1 MITVENAESYRTCNV
16 CYSEKGVKNILFRYE
31 GTNGGS
37 QIALCGKCIA
47 KLVDLLEPYAERRT
61 DDD

>member
-1 MITVENAESYRTCNV
+1 MIIVENAEDYRICNV
-16 CYSEKGVKNILFRYE
+16 CYSEKGVKNVVFRYE

-47 KLVDLLEPYAERRT
+47 KLVDLLEPCAERREE
-61 DDD
+61 